1 MKPSPCTARPA
12 TSEVVAFNDNPYA
25 DYWLEKHL
33 KSPSE

>member
-1 MKPSPCTARPA
+1 MYRQTGY
-12 TSEVVAFNDNPYA
+12 SEVVAFNDNPYA